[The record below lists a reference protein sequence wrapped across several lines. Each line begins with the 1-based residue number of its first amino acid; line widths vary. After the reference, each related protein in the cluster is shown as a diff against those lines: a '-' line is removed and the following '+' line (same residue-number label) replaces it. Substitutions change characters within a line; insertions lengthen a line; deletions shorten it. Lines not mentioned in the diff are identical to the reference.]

1 MCAWSCNSCAYGTFY
16 TTHLSNILQFCAHT
30 PREFSEKKPCDCT
43 AYQIQARERHWHRL
57 SHSKRQFNTQSS
69 DPPSKFD
76 KLRVFLVIYTQSFV
90 KSKCKNHVHVY
101 VWFSDVALTLFTCHG
116 QQRGNWRQRSSL
128 YSFSVV
134 DWSQLTL
141 SRRILGFIFFE

>member
-16 TTHLSNILQFCAHT
+16 TTHLSNILQFVHT
-30 PREFSEKKPCDCT
+30 LRGNSPRRSLVIAPHTKSKQESGTDTDWVTQNANLTHKVRTHLPNLTNYEF
-43 AYQIQARERHWHRL
+43 
-57 SHSKRQFNTQSS
+57 
-69 DPPSKFD
+69 
-76 KLRVFLVIYTQSFV
+76 FLVIYTQSFV